1 MPVLVKG
8 NQKIPQETLDRLE
21 SIWQNGQNQRQARI
35 DARRKP
41 ALIRLWDGDWNLKGR
56 LVDAIRAKFQW
67 KLNDTGVG
75 VVTLPI
81 DHWLA
86 AWALNFWGRPKK
98 NIHITMD
105 KDGARWSG
113 RLKSARL
120 TKEKTGQRY
129 VELNF
134 LHDYEE
140 LKHIYVWPNPLTP
153 AAVQFPR
160 TFMLL
165 GPTRWA
171 LKTALMLNVW
181 RLEGSA
187 WALPDDPLDIREWT
201 DTFNPRIWSIQVAP
215 GHILGDTTP
224 WTLISS
230 RMKTWHD
237 MAAKPLRQAQLMVE
251 CRRWLDG
258 DPDPWRGAKLRHGCL
273 CVDVVDKSSWFDP
286 EGTSLWGTIREGFL
300 RQVQHLTGNNVD
312 TEHTIVDN
320 PNIPKQYSLPNWFG
334 TIPQAPYVLYRD
346 APLTGVEAADF
357 KWEPAS
363 AVQVLTGGHSTYGV
377 NEALS
382 SLVTLVGNYLG
393 MFIATPTI
401 GVVADTLLKPLYE
414 DTLLAWMSIKSIQR
428 TRSLGWS
435 KYWEHF
441 ADGADRGY
449 TLSALA
455 ALREGFWETR
465 EKSSHKLTLADGAPW
480 FIGDQGVGHF
490 FLGDR
495 IGATIQGLPDGR
507 VVVEQVTE
515 IVYELD
521 RDTRSWSC
529 VCGDPQSQ
537 DSPLELVLSRIRNA
551 MSSLHDLGV
560 V

>member
-1 MPVLVKG
+1 M
-8 NQKIPQETLDRLE
+8 
-21 SIWQNGQNQRQARI
+21 
-35 DARRKP
+35 
-41 ALIRLWDGDWNLKGR
+41 
-56 LVDAIRAKFQW
+56 
-67 KLNDTGVG
+67 
-75 VVTLPI
+75 
-81 DHWLA
+81 
-86 AWALNFWGRPKK
+86 
-98 NIHITMD
+98 
-105 KDGARWSG
+105 
-113 RLKSARL
+113 
-120 TKEKTGQRY
+120 
-129 VELNF
+129 
-134 LHDYEE
+134 
-140 LKHIYVWPNPLTP
+140 
-153 AAVQFPR
+153 
-160 TFMLL
+160 
-165 GPTRWA
+165 
-171 LKTALMLNVW
+171 
-181 RLEGSA
+181 
-187 WALPDDPLDIREWT
+187 
-201 DTFNPRIWSIQVAP
+201 
-215 GHILGDTTP
+215 
-224 WTLISS
+224 
-230 RMKTWHD
+230 
-237 MAAKPLRQAQLMVE
+237 
-251 CRRWLDG
+251 
-258 DPDPWRGAKLRHGCL
+258 
-273 CVDVVDKSSWFDP
+273 
-286 EGTSLWGTIREGFL
+286 
-300 RQVQHLTGNNVD
+300 
-312 TEHTIVDN
+312 
-320 PNIPKQYSLPNWFG
+320 
-334 TIPQAPYVLYRD
+334 
-346 APLTGVEAADF
+346 
-357 KWEPAS
+357 
-363 AVQVLTGGHSTYGV
+363 
-377 NEALS
+377 
-382 SLVTLVGNYLG
+382 GNYLG